1 MAVYSIHFLIKYVIW
16 EVVVMKKSAVI
27 RTAASALLCL
37 SLTTGAVMPKQ
48 AYAWD
53 WLSAGLALFQVG
65 AQYAYLNKQVSY
77 LDNKGRDEY
86 MGQIKDKY
94 GVNTDPTANAMLARI
109 MTRLSDAVALT
120 DDSIVKKPY
129 NYFVNNDNSFNAFCT
144 LGHNMSVNI
153 GAFTKLNYNEDELAF
168 VIAHEMGHGQKN
180 HPSAGVK
187 RALPISILAA
197 LYASQNQNTASDIGA
212 ALVST
217 IGTAKWVTKPME
229 TQADKLAFDYAVQAG
244 YNVGAGAAVW
254 QRILEQNGSK
264 SSGFAE
270 LFNDHPTSVSR
281 RNNYSKKLTEWSGN
295 NVKVNED
302 TGLITV
308 AGKHFY
314 TPAKTATMSGPE
326 QAYLIGGNLA
336 AVFHDGRQ
344 KEAVWTNSE
353 NVLLVGEQPVMS
365 FDGVEEAGILE
376 NRLRDILSSSEAK
389 AAADVQTEK
398 ETDKAK
404 LTKKTKDETKA
415 MKEAD
420 TSATRPMTMREKV
433 EAYKAQQQK

>member
-1 MAVYSIHFLIKYVIW
+1 
-16 EVVVMKKSAVI
+16 MKKSSII
-27 RTAASALLCL
+27 RTAASAALCL

-48 AYAWD
+48 ALAWD

-65 AQYAYLNKQVSY
+65 AEYAYLNKQVSY

-129 NYFVNNDNSFNAFCT
+129 NYFVNNDKSFNAFCT

-153 GAFTKLNYNEDELAF
+153 GAFDKLNYNEDELAF

-180 HPSAGVK
+180 HPAAGVK
-187 RALPISILAA
+187 RALPLSILGA
-197 LYASQNQNTASDIGA
+197 LYASQNRNSASSVGA
-212 ALVST
+212 ALVTT

-229 TQADKLAFDYAVQAG
+229 SQADKLAFDYAVAAG
-244 YNVGAGAAVW
+244 YNVGAGAALW
-254 QRILEQNGSK
+254 QHILEQNGSK

-281 RNNYSKKLTEWSGN
+281 RDNYNKKITEWSKN
-295 NVKVNED
+295 QVTVNKE

-308 AGKHFY
+308 AGKPFY
-314 TPAKTATMSGPE
+314 TPAKTTNMSPQE
-326 QAYLIGGNLA
+326 QAFLIAGNLS
-336 AVFHDGRQ
+336 AVFHDGGQ
-344 KEAVWTNSE
+344 HDAVWTNSE
-353 NVLLVGEQPVMS
+353 NTLLVGEQPVMS
-365 FDGVEEAGILE
+365 FDGVADADAVEK
-376 NRLRDILSSSEAK
+376 RLRDILSSSNVRTVVTEEIKDDNNSKRSTAKAEAK
-389 AAADVQTEK
+389 QKQESTA
-398 ETDKAK
+398 
-404 LTKKTKDETKA
+404 ETK
-415 MKEAD
+415 
-420 TSATRPMTMREKV
+420 PMTMRQKL
-433 EAYKAQQQK
+433 EAYKAQQK

>member
-1 MAVYSIHFLIKYVIW
+1 
-16 EVVVMKKSAVI
+16 MKKSSII
-27 RTAASALLCL
+27 RTAASAALCL

-48 AYAWD
+48 ALAWD

-65 AQYAYLNKQVSY
+65 AEYAYLNKQVSY

-94 GVNTDPTANAMLARI
+94 GVNTDPTANAMLTRI

-129 NYFVNNDNSFNAFCT
+129 NYFVNNDKSFNAFCT

-180 HPSAGVK
+180 HPAAGVK
-187 RALPISILAA
+187 RALPLSILGA
-197 LYASQNQNTASDIGA
+197 LYASQNRNSASSVGA
-212 ALVST
+212 ALVTT

-229 TQADKLAFDYAVQAG
+229 SQADKLAFDYAVAAG
-244 YNVGAGAAVW
+244 YNVGAGAALW
-254 QRILEQNGSK
+254 QHILEQNGSK

-281 RNNYSKKLTEWSGN
+281 RDNYNKKITEWSKN
-295 NVKVNED
+295 QLNVNKE

-308 AGKHFY
+308 AGKPFY
-314 TPAKTATMSGPE
+314 TPAKTTNMSPQE
-326 QAYLIGGNLA
+326 QAFLIAGNLS
-336 AVFHDGRQ
+336 AVFHDGGQ
-344 KEAVWTNSE
+344 HDAVWTNSE

-365 FDGVEEAGILE
+365 LDGVAEAGTVE
-376 NRLRDILSSSEAK
+376 TRLREILSSSNVRTVVTEEIKDDNNSKRSTAK
-389 AAADVQTEK
+389 A
-398 ETDKAK
+398 
-404 LTKKTKDETKA
+404 ETKQKQESTA
-415 MKEAD
+415 ETK
-420 TSATRPMTMREKV
+420 PMTMRQKL
-433 EAYKAQQQK
+433 EAYKAQQK

>member
-1 MAVYSIHFLIKYVIW
+1 
-16 EVVVMKKSAVI
+16 MKRATMV
-27 RTAASALLCL
+27 RTAVSAALCL
-37 SLTTGAVMPKQ
+37 SLTIGAVMPKQ
-48 AYAWD
+48 ALAWD

-65 AQYAYLNKQVSY
+65 AEYAYLNKQVSY

-129 NYFVNNDNSFNAFCT
+129 NYFVNNDKSFNAFCT

-180 HPSAGVK
+180 HPAAGVK
-187 RALPISILAA
+187 RALPLSILSA
-197 LYASQNQNTASDIGA
+197 LYASQNQNTASSIGA

-229 TQADKLAFDYAVQAG
+229 SQADKLAFDYAVTAG

-281 RNNYSKKLTEWSGN
+281 RNNYNRKITEWSGN
-295 NVKVNED
+295 NVKVKEE

-308 AGKHFY
+308 AGQPFY
-314 TPAKTATMSGPE
+314 TPAKTTDMSPQE
-326 QAYLIGGNLA
+326 QAFLIAGNLS

-344 KEAVWTNSE
+344 HEAVWSNSE
-353 NVLLVGEQPVMS
+353 NILLVGEQPIMNL
-365 FDGVEEAGILE
+365 DGVEEAGTLE
-376 NRLRDILSSSEAK
+376 TRLRQILISSEARAAAGETKVGK
-389 AAADVQTEK
+389 AAESKADGS
-398 ETDKAK
+398 AK
-404 LTKKTKDETKA
+404 GIDNTKA
-415 MKEAD
+415 EKGQKQN
-420 TSATRPMTMREKV
+420 SAKAETGTMTMRQKL
-433 EAYKAQQQK
+433 EAYREGKL

>member
-1 MAVYSIHFLIKYVIW
+1 
-16 EVVVMKKSAVI
+16 MKKSSII
-27 RTAASALLCL
+27 RTAASAALCL

-48 AYAWD
+48 ALAWD

-65 AQYAYLNKQVSY
+65 AEYAYLNKQVSY

-129 NYFVNNDNSFNAFCT
+129 NYFVNNDKSFNAFCT

-180 HPSAGVK
+180 HPAAGVK
-187 RALPISILAA
+187 RALPLSILGA
-197 LYASQNQNTASDIGA
+197 LYASQNRNSASSVGA
-212 ALVST
+212 ALVTT

-229 TQADKLAFDYAVQAG
+229 SQADKLAFDYAVAAG
-244 YNVGAGAAVW
+244 YNVGGGAALW
-254 QRILEQNGSK
+254 QHILEQNGSK

-281 RNNYSKKLTEWSGN
+281 RDNYNKKITEWSKN
-295 NVKVNED
+295 QVTVNKE

-308 AGKHFY
+308 AGKPFY
-314 TPAKTATMSGPE
+314 TPAKTTNMSPQE
-326 QAYLIGGNLA
+326 QAFLIAGNLS
-336 AVFHDGRQ
+336 AVFHDGGQ
-344 KEAVWTNSE
+344 HDAVWTNSE

-365 FDGVEEAGILE
+365 LDGVAEAGTVE
-376 NRLRDILSSSEAK
+376 TRLREILSSSRAVKEKGSALLGREKADAK
-389 AAADVQTEK
+389 ADKDSELKTESNGKDVNTAK
-398 ETDKAK
+398 VKAEQK
-404 LTKKTKDETKA
+404 QESTVEIK
-415 MKEAD
+415 
-420 TSATRPMTMREKV
+420 PMTMRQKL
-433 EAYKAQQQK
+433 EAYKAQQK

>member
-1 MAVYSIHFLIKYVIW
+1 
-16 EVVVMKKSAVI
+16 MKKTSLI
-27 RTAASALLCL
+27 RTAASAVLCL

-48 AYAWD
+48 ALAWD

-65 AQYAYLNKQVSY
+65 AEYAYLNKQVSY

-94 GVNTDPTANAMLARI
+94 GVNTDPTANAMLDRI

-129 NYFVNNDNSFNAFCT
+129 NYFVNNDKSFNAFCT

-153 GAFTKLNYNEDELAF
+153 GAFDKLNYNEDELAF

-197 LYASQNQNTASDIGA
+197 LYASQNRNSASDIGA

-229 TQADKLAFDYAVQAG
+229 TQADKLAFEYAVNAG
-244 YNVGAGAAVW
+244 YNVGAGAALW
-254 QRILEQNGSK
+254 QHILEQNGSK

-281 RNNYSKKLTEWSGN
+281 RTNYNKMITEWSRN
-295 NVKVNED
+295 QVKVNEEN
-302 TGLITV
+302 GQITV
-308 AGKHFY
+308 AGKPFY
-314 TPAKTATMSGPE
+314 TPEKTTNMSPQE
-326 QAYLIGGNLA
+326 QAFLIAGNLS
-336 AVFHDGRQ
+336 AVFHDGGQR
-344 KEAVWTNSE
+344 EAVWTNSE
-353 NVLLVGEQPVMS
+353 NILLVGEQPVMS
-365 FDGVEEAGILE
+365 FDGVAEADAIE
-376 NRLRDILSSSEAK
+376 TRLKNILSSSEVKSVTEVKLQSEKTAGAAK
-389 AAADVQTEK
+389 LAKNTKDKTKTDK
-398 ETDKAK
+398 ETG
-404 LTKKTKDETKA
+404 TN
-415 MKEAD
+415 
-420 TSATRPMTMREKV
+420 ATRPMTMREKV
-433 EAYKAQQQK
+433 EAYKAGR

>member
-1 MAVYSIHFLIKYVIW
+1 
-16 EVVVMKKSAVI
+16 MKKSSII
-27 RTAASALLCL
+27 RTAASAALCL

-48 AYAWD
+48 ALAWD

-65 AQYAYLNKQVSY
+65 AEYAYLNKQVSY

-129 NYFVNNDNSFNAFCT
+129 NYFVNNDKSFNAFCT

-180 HPSAGVK
+180 HPAAGVK
-187 RALPISILAA
+187 RALPLSILGA
-197 LYASQNQNTASDIGA
+197 LYASQNRNSASSVGA
-212 ALVST
+212 ALVTT
-217 IGTAKWVTKPME
+217 IGTVKWVTKPME
-229 TQADKLAFDYAVQAG
+229 SQADKLAFDYAVAAG
-244 YNVGAGAAVW
+244 YNVGAGAALW
-254 QRILEQNGSK
+254 QHILEQNGSK

-281 RNNYSKKLTEWSGN
+281 RDNYNKKITEWSKN
-295 NVKVNED
+295 QVNVNKE

-308 AGKHFY
+308 AGKPFY
-314 TPAKTATMSGPE
+314 TPAKTTNMSPQE
-326 QAYLIGGNLA
+326 QAFLIAGNLS
-336 AVFHDGRQ
+336 AVFHDGGQ
-344 KEAVWTNSE
+344 HDAVWTNSE

-365 FDGVEEAGILE
+365 LDGVTEAGAVE
-376 NRLRDILSSSEAK
+376 KRLRGILSSSKAVKEKGSALLGRETADAKEDKDSELKTESNAKDVNIAK
-389 AAADVQTEK
+389 A
-398 ETDKAK
+398 
-404 LTKKTKDETKA
+404 ETKQQ
-415 MKEAD
+415 KE
-420 TSATRPMTMREKV
+420 SAAETKPMTMRQKL
-433 EAYKAQQQK
+433 EAYKAQQK

>member
-1 MAVYSIHFLIKYVIW
+1 
-16 EVVVMKKSAVI
+16 MKKSSII
-27 RTAASALLCL
+27 RTAASAALCL

-48 AYAWD
+48 ALAWD
-53 WLSAGLALFQVG
+53 WLSAGLAMFQVG
-65 AQYAYLNKQVSY
+65 AEYAYLNKQVSY

-86 MGQIKDKY
+86 MGQIKNKY

-129 NYFVNNDNSFNAFCT
+129 NYFVNNDKSFNAFCT

-180 HPSAGVK
+180 HPAAGVK
-187 RALPISILAA
+187 RALPLSILGA
-197 LYASQNQNTASDIGA
+197 LYASQNRNSASSVGA
-212 ALVST
+212 ALVTT

-229 TQADKLAFDYAVQAG
+229 SQADKLAFDYAVAAG
-244 YNVGAGAAVW
+244 YNVGGGAALW
-254 QRILEQNGSK
+254 QHILEQNGSK

-281 RNNYSKKLTEWSGN
+281 RDNYNKKITEWSKN
-295 NVKVNED
+295 QVTVNKE

-308 AGKHFY
+308 AGKPFY
-314 TPAKTATMSGPE
+314 TPAKTTNMSPQE
-326 QAYLIGGNLA
+326 QAFLIAGNLS
-336 AVFHDGRQ
+336 AVFHEGGQHD
-344 KEAVWTNSE
+344 AVWTNSE

-365 FDGVEEAGILE
+365 LDGVAEAGTVE
-376 NRLRDILSSSEAK
+376 TRLREILSSSRAVKEKGSALLGREKADAK
-389 AAADVQTEK
+389 A
-398 ETDKAK
+398 DKASE
-404 LTKKTKDETKA
+404 LKTESSAKDVNTAKVKAKQKQESAAETK
-415 MKEAD
+415 
-420 TSATRPMTMREKV
+420 PMTMRQKL
-433 EAYKAQQQK
+433 EAYKAQQ

>member
-1 MAVYSIHFLIKYVIW
+1 
-16 EVVVMKKSAVI
+16 MKKSVVI
-27 RTAASALLCL
+27 RTAASAVLCL

-48 AYAWD
+48 AFAWD

-65 AQYAYLNKQVSY
+65 AEYAYLNKQVSY

-94 GVNTDPTANAMLARI
+94 GVNTDPTANAMLGRI

-129 NYFVNNDNSFNAFCT
+129 NYFVNNDKSFNAFCT

-180 HPSAGVK
+180 HPAAGVK
-187 RALPISILAA
+187 RALPLSILAA

-212 ALVST
+212 ALVAT

-229 TQADKLAFDYAVQAG
+229 SQADKLAFEYAVAAG

-281 RNNYSKKLTEWSGN
+281 RNNYNKKITEWSRN
-295 NVKVNED
+295 QVKVNEE

-308 AGKHFY
+308 AGKPFY
-314 TPAKTATMSGPE
+314 TPAKTTNMSPQE
-326 QAYLIGGNLA
+326 QAFLIAGNLA
-336 AVFHDGRQ
+336 AVFHEGRQ
-344 KEAVWTNSE
+344 RDAVWTNSS
-353 NVLLVGEQPVMS
+353 NILLVGEQPIMS
-365 FDGVEEAGILE
+365 LDSVAETGTLE
-376 NRLRDILSSSEAK
+376 SNLKDILSSSKTVNEKDSVAVNQTKVTDGKKKQNTEAT
-389 AAADVQTEK
+389 AVT
-398 ETDKAK
+398 
-404 LTKKTKDETKA
+404 ETK
-415 MKEAD
+415 
-420 TSATRPMTMREKV
+420 PLTMRQKL
-433 EAYKAQQQK
+433 EAYRECNR

>member
-1 MAVYSIHFLIKYVIW
+1 
-16 EVVVMKKSAVI
+16 MKKSSII
-27 RTAASALLCL
+27 RTAASAALCL

-48 AYAWD
+48 ALAWD

-65 AQYAYLNKQVSY
+65 AEYAYLNKQVSY

-129 NYFVNNDNSFNAFCT
+129 NYFVNNDKSFNAFCT

-180 HPSAGVK
+180 HPAAGVK
-187 RALPISILAA
+187 RALPLSILGA
-197 LYASQNQNTASDIGA
+197 LYASQNRNSASSVGA
-212 ALVST
+212 ALVTT

-229 TQADKLAFDYAVQAG
+229 SQADKLAFDYAVAAG
-244 YNVGAGAAVW
+244 YNVGAGAALW
-254 QRILEQNGSK
+254 QHILEQNGSK

-281 RNNYSKKLTEWSGN
+281 RDNYNKKITEWSKN
-295 NVKVNED
+295 QVNVNKE

-308 AGKHFY
+308 AGKPFY
-314 TPAKTATMSGPE
+314 TPAKTTNMSPQE
-326 QAYLIGGNLA
+326 QAFLIAGNLS
-336 AVFHDGRQ
+336 AVFHDGGQ
-344 KEAVWTNSE
+344 HDAVWTNSE

-365 FDGVEEAGILE
+365 LDGVAEAGTVE
-376 NRLRDILSSSEAK
+376 TRLRDILSSSNVRTVVTEEIKDDNNSKRSTAK
-389 AAADVQTEK
+389 A
-398 ETDKAK
+398 
-404 LTKKTKDETKA
+404 ETKQKQESTA
-415 MKEAD
+415 ETK
-420 TSATRPMTMREKV
+420 PMTMRQKL
-433 EAYKAQQQK
+433 EAYKAKQK

>member
-1 MAVYSIHFLIKYVIW
+1 
-16 EVVVMKKSAVI
+16 MKKSSII
-27 RTAASALLCL
+27 RTAASAALCL

-48 AYAWD
+48 ALAWD
-53 WLSAGLALFQVG
+53 WLSAGLAMFQVG
-65 AQYAYLNKQVSY
+65 AEYAYLNKQVSY

-94 GVNTDPTANAMLARI
+94 GVNTDPTANAMLTRI

-129 NYFVNNDNSFNAFCT
+129 NYFVNNDKSFNAFCT

-180 HPSAGVK
+180 HPAAGVK
-187 RALPISILAA
+187 RALPLSILGA
-197 LYASQNQNTASDIGA
+197 LYASQNRNSASSVGA
-212 ALVST
+212 ALVTT

-229 TQADKLAFDYAVQAG
+229 SQADKLAFDYAVAAG
-244 YNVGAGAAVW
+244 YNVGAGAALW
-254 QRILEQNGSK
+254 QHILEQNGSK

-281 RNNYSKKLTEWSGN
+281 RDNYNKKITEWSKDQ
-295 NVKVNED
+295 VSVNKE

-308 AGKHFY
+308 AGKPFY
-314 TPAKTATMSGPE
+314 TPAKTTNMSPQE
-326 QAYLIGGNLA
+326 QAFLIAGNLS
-336 AVFHDGRQ
+336 AVFHDGGQ
-344 KEAVWTNSE
+344 HDAVWTNSE

-365 FDGVEEAGILE
+365 LDGVAEAGTVE
-376 NRLRDILSSSEAK
+376 TRLREILSSSNVRTVVTEEIKDDNNSKRSTAK
-389 AAADVQTEK
+389 A
-398 ETDKAK
+398 
-404 LTKKTKDETKA
+404 KTKQKQESAAETK
-415 MKEAD
+415 
-420 TSATRPMTMREKV
+420 PMTMRQKL
-433 EAYKAQQQK
+433 EAYKAQQK

>member
-1 MAVYSIHFLIKYVIW
+1 
-16 EVVVMKKSAVI
+16 MKKSSII
-27 RTAASALLCL
+27 RTAASAALCL

-48 AYAWD
+48 ALAWD

-65 AQYAYLNKQVSY
+65 AEYAYLNKQVSY

-129 NYFVNNDNSFNAFCT
+129 NYFVNNDKSFNAFCT

-153 GAFTKLNYNEDELAF
+153 GAFDKLNYNEDELAF

-180 HPSAGVK
+180 HPAAGVK
-187 RALPISILAA
+187 RALPLSILGA
-197 LYASQNQNTASDIGA
+197 LYASQNRNSASSVGA
-212 ALVST
+212 ALVTT

-229 TQADKLAFDYAVQAG
+229 SQADKLAFDYAVAAG
-244 YNVGAGAAVW
+244 YNVGAGAALW
-254 QRILEQNGSK
+254 QHILEQNGSK

-281 RNNYSKKLTEWSGN
+281 RDNYNKKITEWSKN
-295 NVKVNED
+295 QVTVNKE

-308 AGKHFY
+308 AGKPFY
-314 TPAKTATMSGPE
+314 TPAKTTNMSPQE
-326 QAYLIGGNLA
+326 QAFLIAGNLS
-336 AVFHDGRQ
+336 AVFHDGGQ
-344 KEAVWTNSE
+344 HDAVWTNSE
-353 NVLLVGEQPVMS
+353 NTLLVGEQPVMS
-365 FDGVEEAGILE
+365 FDGVADADAVEK
-376 NRLRDILSSSEAK
+376 RLRDILSSSNVRTVVTEEIKDDNNSKRSTAK
-389 AAADVQTEK
+389 VKAEQKQESAA
-398 ETDKAK
+398 
-404 LTKKTKDETKA
+404 ETK
-415 MKEAD
+415 
-420 TSATRPMTMREKV
+420 PMTMRQKL
-433 EAYKAQQQK
+433 EAYKAQQ

>member
-1 MAVYSIHFLIKYVIW
+1 
-16 EVVVMKKSAVI
+16 MKKSSII
-27 RTAASALLCL
+27 RTAASAALCL

-48 AYAWD
+48 ALAWD

-65 AQYAYLNKQVSY
+65 AEYAYLNKQVSY

-94 GVNTDPTANAMLARI
+94 GVNTDPTANAMLTRI

-129 NYFVNNDNSFNAFCT
+129 NYFVNNDKSFNAFCT

-180 HPSAGVK
+180 HPAAGVK
-187 RALPISILAA
+187 RALPLSILGA
-197 LYASQNQNTASDIGA
+197 LYASQNRNSASSVGA
-212 ALVST
+212 ALVTT

-229 TQADKLAFDYAVQAG
+229 SQADKLAFDYAVAAG
-244 YNVGAGAAVW
+244 YNVGAGAALW
-254 QRILEQNGSK
+254 QHILEQNGSK

-281 RNNYSKKLTEWSGN
+281 RDNYNKKITEWSKN
-295 NVKVNED
+295 QVNVNKE

-308 AGKHFY
+308 AGKPFY
-314 TPAKTATMSGPE
+314 TPAKTTNMSPQE
-326 QAYLIGGNLA
+326 QAFLIAGNLS
-336 AVFHDGRQ
+336 AVFHDGGQ
-344 KEAVWTNSE
+344 HDAVWTNSE
-353 NVLLVGEQPVMS
+353 NTLLVGEQPVMS
-365 FDGVEEAGILE
+365 FDGVADADAVEK
-376 NRLRDILSSSEAK
+376 RLRDVLSSSNVRTVVAEEIKDDNNSKRSTAK
-389 AAADVQTEK
+389 VKAEQKQESAA
-398 ETDKAK
+398 
-404 LTKKTKDETKA
+404 ETK
-415 MKEAD
+415 
-420 TSATRPMTMREKV
+420 PMTMRQKL
-433 EAYKAQQQK
+433 EAYKAQQK

>member
-1 MAVYSIHFLIKYVIW
+1 
-16 EVVVMKKSAVI
+16 MKKSSII
-27 RTAASALLCL
+27 RTAASAALCL

-48 AYAWD
+48 ALAWD

-65 AQYAYLNKQVSY
+65 AEYAYLNKQVSY

-129 NYFVNNDNSFNAFCT
+129 NYFVNNDKSFNAFCT

-180 HPSAGVK
+180 HPAAGVK
-187 RALPISILAA
+187 RALPLSILGA
-197 LYASQNQNTASDIGA
+197 LYASQNRNSASSVGA
-212 ALVST
+212 ALVTT

-229 TQADKLAFDYAVQAG
+229 SQADKLAFDYAVAAG
-244 YNVGAGAAVW
+244 YNVGAGAALW
-254 QRILEQNGSK
+254 QHILEQNGSK

-281 RNNYSKKLTEWSGN
+281 RDNYNKKITEWSKN
-295 NVKVNED
+295 QVTVNKE
-302 TGLITV
+302 TGLITI
-308 AGKHFY
+308 AGKPFY
-314 TPAKTATMSGPE
+314 TPAKTTNMSPQE
-326 QAYLIGGNLA
+326 QAFLIAGNLS
-336 AVFHDGRQ
+336 AVFHDGGQ
-344 KEAVWTNSE
+344 HDAVWTNSE
-353 NVLLVGEQPVMS
+353 NTLLVGEQPVMS
-365 FDGVEEAGILE
+365 FDGVADADVVEK
-376 NRLRDILSSSEAK
+376 RLRDILSSSNVRTVVVEEIKDDNNSKRSTAK
-389 AAADVQTEK
+389 A
-398 ETDKAK
+398 
-404 LTKKTKDETKA
+404 ETKQKQEPA
-415 MKEAD
+415 AETK
-420 TSATRPMTMREKV
+420 PMTMRQKL
-433 EAYKAQQQK
+433 EAYKAQQ

>member
-1 MAVYSIHFLIKYVIW
+1 
-16 EVVVMKKSAVI
+16 MKKSSII
-27 RTAASALLCL
+27 RTAASAALCL

-48 AYAWD
+48 ALAWD

-65 AQYAYLNKQVSY
+65 AEYAYLNKQVSY

-129 NYFVNNDNSFNAFCT
+129 NYFVNNDKSFNAFCT

-153 GAFTKLNYNEDELAF
+153 GAFDKLNYNEDELAF

-180 HPSAGVK
+180 HPAAGVK
-187 RALPISILAA
+187 RALPLSILGA
-197 LYASQNQNTASDIGA
+197 LYASQNRNSASSVGA
-212 ALVST
+212 ALVTT

-229 TQADKLAFDYAVQAG
+229 SQADKLAFDYAVAAG
-244 YNVGAGAAVW
+244 YNVGAGAALW
-254 QRILEQNGSK
+254 QHILEQNGSK

-281 RNNYSKKLTEWSGN
+281 RDNYNKKITEWSKN
-295 NVKVNED
+295 QVNVNKE

-308 AGKHFY
+308 AGKPFY
-314 TPAKTATMSGPE
+314 TPAKTTNMSPQE
-326 QAYLIGGNLA
+326 QAFLIAGNLS
-336 AVFHDGRQ
+336 AVFHDGGQ
-344 KEAVWTNSE
+344 HDAVWTNSE
-353 NVLLVGEQPVMS
+353 NTLLVGEQPVMS
-365 FDGVEEAGILE
+365 FDGVADSDAVEK
-376 NRLRDILSSSEAK
+376 RLRDILSSSNVRTVVTEEIKDDNNSKRSTAK
-389 AAADVQTEK
+389 A
-398 ETDKAK
+398 
-404 LTKKTKDETKA
+404 KTKQKQESAAETK
-415 MKEAD
+415 
-420 TSATRPMTMREKV
+420 PMTMRQKL
-433 EAYKAQQQK
+433 EAYKAQQK

>member
-1 MAVYSIHFLIKYVIW
+1 
-16 EVVVMKKSAVI
+16 MKKSSII
-27 RTAASALLCL
+27 RTAASAALCL

-48 AYAWD
+48 ALAWD

-65 AQYAYLNKQVSY
+65 AEYAYLNKQVSY

-94 GVNTDPTANAMLARI
+94 GVNTDPTANAMLTRI

-129 NYFVNNDNSFNAFCT
+129 NYFVNNDKSFNAFCT

-180 HPSAGVK
+180 HPAAGVK
-187 RALPISILAA
+187 RALPLSILGA
-197 LYASQNQNTASDIGA
+197 LYASQNRNSASSVGA
-212 ALVST
+212 ALVTT

-229 TQADKLAFDYAVQAG
+229 SQADKLAFDYAVAAG
-244 YNVGAGAAVW
+244 YNVGAGAALW
-254 QRILEQNGSK
+254 QHILEQNGSK

-281 RNNYSKKLTEWSGN
+281 RDNYNKKITEWSKN
-295 NVKVNED
+295 QVTVNKE
-302 TGLITV
+302 TGLIMV
-308 AGKHFY
+308 AGKPFY
-314 TPAKTATMSGPE
+314 TPAKTTNMSPQE
-326 QAYLIGGNLA
+326 QAFLIAGNLS
-336 AVFHDGRQ
+336 AVFHDGGQ
-344 KEAVWTNSE
+344 HDAVWTNSE

-365 FDGVEEAGILE
+365 LDGVAEAGTVE
-376 NRLRDILSSSEAK
+376 TRLRDILSSSKAVNERASALLDKEKADAK
-389 AAADVQTEK
+389 ADKTSEPKTESNAKDVSTA
-398 ETDKAK
+398 KA
-404 LTKKTKDETKA
+404 ETKQKQESTA
-415 MKEAD
+415 ETK
-420 TSATRPMTMREKV
+420 PMTMRQKL
-433 EAYKAQQQK
+433 EAYKAQQ

>member
-1 MAVYSIHFLIKYVIW
+1 
-16 EVVVMKKSAVI
+16 MKKSSII
-27 RTAASALLCL
+27 RTAASAALCL

-48 AYAWD
+48 ALAWD

-65 AQYAYLNKQVSY
+65 AEYAYLNKQVSY

-129 NYFVNNDNSFNAFCT
+129 NYFVNNDKSFNAFCT

-180 HPSAGVK
+180 HPAAGVK
-187 RALPISILAA
+187 RALPLSILGA
-197 LYASQNQNTASDIGA
+197 LYASQNRNSASSVGA
-212 ALVST
+212 ALVTT

-229 TQADKLAFDYAVQAG
+229 SQADKLAFDYAVAAG
-244 YNVGAGAAVW
+244 YNVGAGAALW
-254 QRILEQNGSK
+254 QHILEQNGSK

-281 RNNYSKKLTEWSGN
+281 RDNYNKKITEWSKN
-295 NVKVNED
+295 QVNVNKE

-308 AGKHFY
+308 AGKPFY
-314 TPAKTATMSGPE
+314 TPAKTTNMSPQE
-326 QAYLIGGNLA
+326 QAFLIAGNLS
-336 AVFHDGRQ
+336 AVFHDGGQ
-344 KEAVWTNSE
+344 HDAVWTNSE
-353 NVLLVGEQPVMS
+353 NTLLVGEQPVMS
-365 FDGVEEAGILE
+365 FDGVADEDAVEK
-376 NRLRDILSSSEAK
+376 RLRDILSSSSAVKENGSALLGREKADAK
-389 AAADVQTEK
+389 A
-398 ETDKAK
+398 DKASE
-404 LTKKTKDETKA
+404 LKTESSAKDVNTAKVKAEQKQESTAETK
-415 MKEAD
+415 
-420 TSATRPMTMREKV
+420 PMTMRQKL
-433 EAYKAQQQK
+433 EAYKAQQ

>member
-1 MAVYSIHFLIKYVIW
+1 
-16 EVVVMKKSAVI
+16 MKKSSII
-27 RTAASALLCL
+27 RTAASAALCL

-48 AYAWD
+48 ALAWD

-65 AQYAYLNKQVSY
+65 AEYAYLNKQVSY

-129 NYFVNNDNSFNAFCT
+129 NYFVNNDKSFNAFCT

-180 HPSAGVK
+180 HPAAGVK
-187 RALPISILAA
+187 RALPLSILGA
-197 LYASQNQNTASDIGA
+197 LYASQNRNSASSVGA
-212 ALVST
+212 ALVTT

-229 TQADKLAFDYAVQAG
+229 SQADKLAFDYAVAAG
-244 YNVGAGAAVW
+244 YNVGAGAALW
-254 QRILEQNGSK
+254 QHILEQNGSK

-281 RNNYSKKLTEWSGN
+281 RDNYNKKITEWSKN
-295 NVKVNED
+295 QVNVNKE

-308 AGKHFY
+308 AGKPFY
-314 TPAKTATMSGPE
+314 TPAKTTNMSPQE
-326 QAYLIGGNLA
+326 QAFLIAGNLS
-336 AVFHDGRQ
+336 AVFHDGGQ
-344 KEAVWTNSE
+344 HDAVWTNSE
-353 NVLLVGEQPVMS
+353 NTLLVGEQPVMS
-365 FDGVEEAGILE
+365 FDGVADADAVEK
-376 NRLRDILSSSEAK
+376 RLRDILSSSNVRTVVTEEIKDDNNSKRSTAK
-389 AAADVQTEK
+389 A
-398 ETDKAK
+398 
-404 LTKKTKDETKA
+404 ETKQKQESTA
-415 MKEAD
+415 ETK
-420 TSATRPMTMREKV
+420 PMTMRQKL
-433 EAYKAQQQK
+433 EAYKAQQ

>member
-1 MAVYSIHFLIKYVIW
+1 
-16 EVVVMKKSAVI
+16 MKKSSII
-27 RTAASALLCL
+27 RTAASAALCL

-48 AYAWD
+48 ALAWD

-65 AQYAYLNKQVSY
+65 AEYAYLNKQVSY

-129 NYFVNNDNSFNAFCT
+129 NYFVNNDKSFNAFCT

-180 HPSAGVK
+180 HPAAGVK
-187 RALPISILAA
+187 RALPLSILGA
-197 LYASQNQNTASDIGA
+197 LYASQNRNSASSVGA
-212 ALVST
+212 ALVTT

-229 TQADKLAFDYAVQAG
+229 SQADKLAFDYAVAAG
-244 YNVGAGAAVW
+244 YNVGAGAALW
-254 QRILEQNGSK
+254 QHILEQNGSK

-281 RNNYSKKLTEWSGN
+281 RDNYNKKITEWSKN
-295 NVKVNED
+295 QVNVNKE

-308 AGKHFY
+308 AGNPFY
-314 TPAKTATMSGPE
+314 TPAKTTNMSPQE
-326 QAYLIGGNLA
+326 QAFLIAGNLS
-336 AVFHDGRQ
+336 AVFHDGGQ
-344 KEAVWTNSE
+344 HDAVWTNSE
-353 NVLLVGEQPVMS
+353 NTLLVGEQPVMS
-365 FDGVEEAGILE
+365 FDGVADADVVEK
-376 NRLRDILSSSEAK
+376 RLRDILSGSNVRTVVAEEIKDDNNSKRSTAK
-389 AAADVQTEK
+389 A
-398 ETDKAK
+398 
-404 LTKKTKDETKA
+404 ETKQKQESTA
-415 MKEAD
+415 ETK
-420 TSATRPMTMREKV
+420 PMTMRQKL
-433 EAYKAQQQK
+433 EAYKAQQ

>member
-1 MAVYSIHFLIKYVIW
+1 
-16 EVVVMKKSAVI
+16 MKKSAVI
-27 RTAASALLCL
+27 RAAASAALCL
-37 SLTTGAVMPKQ
+37 SLTTGALMPGQ

-65 AQYAYLNKQVSY
+65 AEYAYLNKQVSY

-94 GVNTDPTANAMLARI
+94 GVNTDPAANAMLARI

-129 NYFVNNDNSFNAFCT
+129 NYFVNNDSSFNAFCT

-187 RALPISILAA
+187 RALPLSILAA
-197 LYASQNQNTASDIGA
+197 LYASQNQNTASSIGA

-229 TQADKLAFDYAVQAG
+229 TQADKLAFEYAVQAG
-244 YNVGAGAAVW
+244 YTVGAGAAVW

-281 RNNYSKKLTEWSGN
+281 RNNYSKKITEWSGN
-295 NVKVNED
+295 QVRVNEE
-302 TGLITV
+302 TGLISV
-308 AGKHFY
+308 AGKPFY
-314 TPAKTATMSGPE
+314 TPAKTTNMSPQE
-326 QAYLIGGNLA
+326 QAFLIAGNLA
-336 AVFHDGRQ
+336 AVFRNGRQ

-353 NVLLVGEQPVMS
+353 NMLLVGEQPVMS
-365 FDGVEEAGILE
+365 LDGVAEAGTLDSK
-376 NRLRDILSSSEAK
+376 LRGILSSSKGVSEK
-389 AAADVQTEK
+389 ADAVPDKENTTENK
-398 ETDKAK
+398 K
-404 LTKKTKDETKA
+404 KKTKDSVAAAETK
-415 MKEAD
+415 
-420 TSATRPMTMREKV
+420 PMTMRQKL
-433 EAYKAQQQK
+433 EAYKAQQQ